1 MVTVDRAI
9 RGIPVWLMGTY
20 LQELG
25 ATQEDGGDFQGDGW
39 HAKVEQIED
48 FALGSLRIVQI
59 RFQMQGEDA
68 VMVDVQERLEKKLLR
83 GGG

>member
-9 RGIPVWLMGTY
+9 RGIPVWLMETY

-25 ATQEDGGDFQGDGW
+25 ATQDVDGGFQGDGW
-39 HAKVEQIED
+39 SAEIEQIEA

-59 RFQMQGEDA
+59 RFQMRGEDA
-68 VMVDVQERLEKKLLR
+68 VMEDVQERLEKKLLR

>member
-25 ATQEDGGDFQGDGW
+25 AVQDANGGFRGAGW
-39 HAKVEQIED
+39 HAEVEQIED

-68 VMVDVQERLEKKLLR
+68 VMEDMQERLEKKRLR